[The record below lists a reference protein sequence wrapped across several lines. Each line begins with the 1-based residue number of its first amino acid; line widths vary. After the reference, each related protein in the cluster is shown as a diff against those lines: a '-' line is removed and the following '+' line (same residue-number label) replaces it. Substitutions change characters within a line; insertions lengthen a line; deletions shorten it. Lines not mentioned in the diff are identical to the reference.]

1 MIRNNEIKIGS
12 FTNELTP
19 WQWTPPEYQTTDHG
33 HQFDKIDYGKLDIY
47 SFGCVIFEILRLGE
61 QPFQETYPIC
71 SNDEF
76 LKDVQLKREVSLWKD
91 KNGAEIEPKLLI
103 NNLNIDLLQSKADR
117 YARLESQAYKI
128 LNQDLISLSTKCVS
142 FKPNSRPSF
151 KNVATFMK
159 QYQKPSYTIEDTD
172 DTNSTSTSSSDSTLG
187 NYLGPNQD
195 RNNPEATLGT
205 PIDSER

>member
-19 WQWTPPEYQTTDHG
+19 WQWTPPEYQTIDHG

-61 QPFQETYPIC
+61 QPFQETYPIS

-76 LKDVQLKREVSLWKD
+76 LKDVQVKQEVSLWKD
-91 KNGAEIEPKLLI
+91 KNGAKIEPKLLI
-103 NNLNIDLLQSKADR
+103 DHLNIDLSQDKMNR
-117 YARLESQAYKI
+117 YADLESQAYKI
-128 LNQDLISLSTKCVS
+128 FIRDLISLSTSCIS
-142 FKPNSRPSF
+142 FEPNSRPKF
-151 KNVATFMK
+151 KDIVTIMQ

-172 DTNSTSTSSSDSTLG
+172 DTYSTSTSSSDSTLG

-195 RNNPEATLGT
+195 RNNPDAALGT